1 VAVIR
6 SGAAQRRGSS
16 RSVQHLSERQGMAGY
31 WQDGSQVLLAD
42 VPSADT
48 IWVPNVGYC
57 MDPYACQY
65 QMPPLHEEGCEYG
78 YFDEDGYPQ
87 MESGEWQVASE
98 PAATVRPAKAKPQNT
113 AKAIKG
119 LKRREKQRERR
130 RLSRNMD
137 CASVG
142 TAESLDSL
150 SHASSSPA
158 MSRSDSTPSTAH
170 SRTPHLNN
178 QFQQMDES
186 VLAPSILSMLMARAT
201 WVCLIRRVEVMLTVR
216 DLAWRAP
223 LKGSLALTHPL
234 CAAAEADA
242 SYECDATP
250 SMEAMEEAMEDLAIV
265 DGRGVEKPSPK
276 PD

>member
-1 VAVIR
+1 
-6 SGAAQRRGSS
+6 
-16 RSVQHLSERQGMAGY
+16 MAGY
-31 WQDGSQVLLAD
+31 WQDGSQVLVVD

-48 IWVPNVGYC
+48 IWVPNIGYC

-65 QMPPLHEEGCEYG
+65 HMPPLHEEGCEHG
-78 YFDEDGYPQ
+78 YFDEYGYPQ
-87 MESGEWQVASE
+87 MGSGKWQVASE
-98 PAATVRPAKAKPQNT
+98 PAAAQRPVKAKPQNA
-113 AKAIKG
+113 AKALKG
-119 LKRREKQRERR
+119 AKRRERQRERR
-130 RLSRNMD
+130 RLARSME

-158 MSRSDSTPSTAH
+158 MSRSDSTPSTGQ
-170 SRTPHLNN
+170 SRTPHLSN
-178 QFQQMDES
+178 QSQQMDES
-186 VLAPSILSMLMARAT
+186 VLAPSILSMLMAQAT
-201 WVCLIRRVEVMLTVR
+201 WVCLIRRVEVMLTIR

-223 LKGSLALTHPL
+223 LNGPLALTYPP

-242 SYECDATP
+242 SYEFDAAP
-250 SMEAMEEAMEDLAIV
+250 SIEEAMEDLAIV